1 MKKNI
6 LMILLALILALLPCT
21 AFAEEP
27 AYAPTIALQ
36 LLDDRASASISVVPE
51 LNATDV
57 QSVKVQLFCGTQVL
71 AENTLKTP
79 TGIGA
84 ELTSPFWYTEADQ
97 KAETDWDCGTWSPAN
112 GQQPDGAKA
121 IITLNDGT
129 EITASCDTADVL
141 HLSKPWNELFPVP
154 TPDYAATIALQ
165 LLDNRASASIS
176 VVPELNATDVQ
187 SVKVQLFCGTQ
198 VLAENTLK
206 TPTGIGAELTS
217 PFWYTEADQKAEADW
232 DCGTW
237 SPANGQQPDG
247 AKAIII
253 LNDGTEITA
262 SCDTADVLHLSKP
275 WNELFPVPTPEPK
288 PDPVGPSTGSGIE
301 VSGTPSVPETDNVLP
316 APPTTGDHTGAVGF
330 VMIATAL
337 IMVAVVTLKKVRA

>member
-1 MKKNI
+1 MFNDKTTY
-6 LMILLALILALLPCT
+6 T
-21 AFAEEP
+21 ANLSNDCIDADTWKAHP
-27 AYAPTIALQ
+27 GVKTRYAATIALQ
-36 LLDDRASASISVVPE
+36 LLDERASASISVVPE
-51 LNATDV
+51 LKATDV
-57 QSVKVQLFCGTQVL
+57 KSVVKSVKVQLLCGTQVL
-71 AENTLKTP
+71 AENVL
-79 TGIGA
+79 
-84 ELTSPFWYTEADQ
+84 
-97 KAETDWDCGTWSPAN
+97 KAE
-112 GQQPDGAKA
+112 
-121 IITLNDGT
+121 I
-129 EITASCDTADVL
+129 
-141 HLSKPWNELFPVP
+141 
-154 TPDYAATIALQ
+154 
-165 LLDNRASASIS
+165 
-176 VVPELNATDVQ
+176 
-187 SVKVQLFCGTQ
+187 
-198 VLAENTLK
+198 
-206 TPTGIGAELTS
+206 GIGAELTS

-247 AKAIII
+247 AKAIIT

-337 IMVAVVTLKKVRA
+337 IMVTVVTLKKVRA